1 MTEQNTEQDIFTQ
14 LGIKNLAQQ
23 NKEKYYKFVV
33 YGRPGTGK
41 TTSLTR
47 ENNAFVLDINE
58 DGTTVVEDGLG
69 VSITNFNHLA
79 KIIQELPNI
88 LTNARE
94 NGQPVDIV
102 IIETVQKL
110 RDITLDQVMKGKTRK
125 PQFTDWGEVAT
136 RIISMY
142 RFISKLQQEYKF
154 HFAITGHE
162 GNSSDKRED
171 GTLFNPSV
179 TIKAQDSIR
188 DAVISQS
195 DVLARTY
202 TETDVKDGEKQT
214 RWIFSVEPSTDYET
228 KVRHSPSVT
237 LNNKKFENASLS
249 MLVDAIRNGN

>member
-1 MTEQNTEQDIFTQ
+1 MSEEQDIFNR
-14 LGIKNLAQQ
+14 LGIKNLSQQ

-47 ENNAFVLDINE
+47 ENNALVLDINE
-58 DGTTVVEDGLG
+58 DGTTVVEHGLG
-69 VSITNFNHLA
+69 VSIINFNHLG
-79 KIIQELPNI
+79 KIIQALPNI
-88 LTNARE
+88 LAQARE
-94 NGQPVDIV
+94 NGQPIEIV
-102 IIETVQKL
+102 VIETVQKL

-195 DVLARTY
+195 DVLA
-202 TETDVKDGEKQT
+202 K
-214 RWIFSVEPSTDYET
+214 
-228 KVRHSPSVT
+228 
-237 LNNKKFENASLS
+237 
-249 MLVDAIRNGN
+249 

>member
-1 MTEQNTEQDIFTQ
+1 MNTELNILEQLDIQ
-14 LGIKNLAQQ
+14 ELSKQ

-41 TTSLTR
+41 TTTLTR
-47 ENNAFVLDINE
+47 ENNALVLDINE
-58 DGTTVVEDGLG
+58 DGTTVVEQGLG
-69 VSITNFNHLA
+69 ASIVNFNHLG
-79 KIIQELPNI
+79 KIIQSLPAI
-88 LTNARE
+88 LAQARN
-94 NGQPVDIV
+94 NGQPIDIV
-102 IIETVQKL
+102 VIETLQKL

-125 PQFTDWGEVAT
+125 PQFADWGEVAT

-142 RFISKLQQEYKF
+142 RFVSKLQQEHKF

-202 TETDVKDGEKQT
+202 TETDIKDGERST
-214 RWIFSVEPSTDYET
+214 RWIFSVEPSEDYET

>member
-1 MTEQNTEQDIFTQ
+1 MTEEQDIFNQ
-14 LGIKNLAQQ
+14 LGIKNLSQQ

-47 ENNAFVLDINE
+47 ENNALVLDINE

-69 VSITNFNHLA
+69 VSITSFNHLG

-88 LTNARE
+88 LTRARD
-94 NGQPVDIV
+94 NGQSIDIV
-102 IIETVQKL
+102 VIETVQKL

-214 RWIFSVEPSTDYET
+214 RWIFSVEPSEDYET

-237 LNNKKFENASLS
+237 LNNKKFESASLS

>member
-1 MTEQNTEQDIFTQ
+1 MDEKRDILNK
-14 LGIKNLAQQ
+14 LGIQELAKQ

-47 ENNAFVLDINE
+47 ENNALVLDINE
-58 DGTTVVEDGLG
+58 DGTTVVEKGLG
-69 VSITNFNHLA
+69 VSIINFNHLA
-79 KIIQELPNI
+79 KIIQSLPDI
-88 LTNARE
+88 LTQARANE
-94 NGQPVDIV
+94 QPIDIV
-102 IIETVQKL
+102 VIETVQKL

-202 TETDVKDGEKQT
+202 TETDLIDGERST
-214 RWIFSVEPSTDYET
+214 RWIFSVEPSEDYET

>member
-1 MTEQNTEQDIFTQ
+1 
-14 LGIKNLAQQ
+14 
-23 NKEKYYKFVV
+23 
-33 YGRPGTGK
+33 
-41 TTSLTR
+41 
-47 ENNAFVLDINE
+47 
-58 DGTTVVEDGLG
+58 
-69 VSITNFNHLA
+69 
-79 KIIQELPNI
+79 
-88 LTNARE
+88 
-94 NGQPVDIV
+94 NGQPIDIV
-102 IIETVQKL
+102 VIETLQKL

-125 PQFTDWGEVAT
+125 PQFADWGEVAT

-142 RFISKLQQEYKF
+142 RFVSKLQQEHKF

-202 TETDVKDGEKQT
+202 TETDIKDGERST
-214 RWIFSVEPSTDYET
+214 RWIFSVEPSEDYET